1 MTMVVFRHLTGS
13 KINKTEQFKL
23 DDASELTLGRDPSCS
38 IAYDPNEDEFVSRR
52 HAVVRVSK
60 GEKLGFTLQDL
71 NSANG
76 TFLDDRKVTAEIG
89 LWPGQ
94 TIELGIA
101 GPKVVFCQSASKC

>member
-38 IAYDPNEDEFVSRR
+38 IAYDPNNDDVVSRR

-76 TFLDDRKVTAEIG
+76 TFLDDRKVSAEIG
-89 LWPGQ
+89 LWPGH
-94 TIELGIA
+94 TIELGSC
-101 GPKVVFCQSASKC
+101 GPKVVFDV